1 MRKAFIYTIGILL
14 ICSSFAATAKDK
26 IKVYFNNPV
35 NTTVSTGVNAVYVN
49 NALDDTLIAYMN
61 RAKYTMDIAMY
72 SYYQSSSI
80 SDIAGAINAAY
91 NRGVKVRLI
100 YDGATGLN
108 SFSSLNSSINKLASP
123 TGGNYNI
130 MHNKFVLIDANST
143 NPNDAI
149 VWTGSMNWDAGQI
162 KSDVNNIV
170 IVQDSAIAHLYTK
183 EFEMMWG
190 STTLTPGPAANQ
202 KFGPNK
208 TDLGVHNF
216 TVDGHTIEVYFS
228 PSDNTES
235 HIQST
240 IATANKD
247 LYFGVYTFTSA
258 ADANAIVA
266 RKNAGVYA
274 AGIIDQYSVGFAADP
289 ILSTGLGT
297 KYKVYNNSSTIYHSK
312 MLIVD
317 PSDKCSDPIVLTGS
331 HNWTTTANTKNDEN
345 ILIIHSDTIANQY
358 YQSFYANFT
367 ALGGSLTAQ
376 TGCGVN
382 AVATVENE
390 EKSIQIFPNP
400 ATDVVHINYELTSAQ
415 PVTIRIYDMTGRL
428 VSSLVNEANQPVGEY
443 SYPCQLEH
451 AGVYFASIT
460 IGNNTYNRKIAK

>member
-1 MRKAFIYTIGILL
+1 MRKAFIYTITTLL

-35 NTTVSTGVNAVYVN
+35 NTAVSSGVNAVYLN
-49 NALDDTLIAYMN
+49 NSLDDTLIAYIN
-61 RAKYTMDIAMY
+61 RAKYTMDIAIY
-72 SYYQSSSI
+72 SYSQSSFI
-80 SDIAGAINAAY
+80 SDIGAAINAAY
-91 NRGVKVRLI
+91 NRGVNIRVI
-100 YDGATGLN
+100 YDGGNGLGSLSTLN
-108 SFSSLNSSINKLASP
+108 SNIKTLGSP
-123 TGGNYNI
+123 TSSNYTI
-130 MHNKFVLIDANST
+130 MHNKFVVIDANST
-143 NPNDAI
+143 DPKDAI
-149 VWTGSMNWDAGQI
+149 VWTGSMNWSSYQVS
-162 KSDVNNIV
+162 SDVNNVV
-170 IVQDSAIAHLYTK
+170 ILQDSAIAHLYTK

-202 KFGPNK
+202 KFGPDK
-208 TDLGVHNF
+208 TDLGIHNF
-216 TVDGHTIEVYFS
+216 VVDGHAIEVYFS

-247 LYFGVYTFTSA
+247 LYFGVYTFTST

-266 RKNAGVYA
+266 RKNAGVYT
-274 AGIIDQYSVGFAADP
+274 AGILDSYSNGYTPNTTFAA
-289 ILSTGLGT
+289 SLGSL
-297 KYKVYNNSSTIYHSK
+297 YKVFTNGSTIYHSK

-331 HNWTTTANTKNDEN
+331 HNWTTSANTKNDEN
-345 ILIIHSDTIANQY
+345 TLIIHSDTIANQY

-382 AVATVENE
+382 EVATIQNE
-390 EKSIQIFPNP
+390 ENSIQIFPNP
-400 ATDVVHINYELTSAQ
+400 ATDVVHIKYELTTAQ
-415 PVTIRIYDMTGRL
+415 PVTVCIYDMTGRL
-428 VSSLVNEANQPVGEY
+428 VSSLVNEANQPAGEY
-443 SYPCQLEH
+443 SYPCKLEH
-451 AGVYFASIT
+451 AGVYYASIT